1 MQCFGIAEVIHGTD
15 GNRPQRERIWQVRYT
30 TARRWVPLAIAL
42 VCQFALIPALPLE
55 AQEPVST
62 TPVVRDVA
70 LKTPATLHG
79 QVVDA
84 AGQPLR
90 SIPLWMQVG
99 GRWLAIGSSDEF
111 GRFRVSGLRGGV
123 VVLATDRSQAAYRV
137 WVPGTAPP
145 GAAEQALLVSQG
157 EVVRGQRPI
166 SELFFG
172 DPLVVGLAV
181 AAAVAVP
188 IVVSNSKKSR
198 APGS

>member
-1 MQCFGIAEVIHGTD
+1 M
-15 GNRPQRERIWQVRYT
+15 RYT
-30 TARRWVPLAIAL
+30 TARRWVPLAVAL
-42 VCQFALIPALPLE
+42 VCQFALGPTLPAH
-55 AQEPVST
+55 AQQPVST
-62 TPVVRDVA
+62 APVVRDVM

-84 AGQPLR
+84 AGRPVR
-90 SIPLWMQVG
+90 SVPLWIQVDG
-99 GRWLAIGSSDEF
+99 HWRSIGSSDEL
-111 GRFRVSGLRGGV
+111 GRFQVNGLRGGV

-137 WVPGTAPP
+137 WIPGTAPP
-145 GAAEQALLVSQG
+145 GAAEQALLVAQG

-181 AAAVAVP
+181 AAAIAVP
-188 IVVSNSKKSR
+188 IVVANSKKSR